1 MKNIYMSVEQYEKF
15 LKLFEFSD
23 EDKGRLSGVIWSVR
37 RIMEL
42 KAETPQDNSKLYLK
56 PIMTANDYKIIDKAL
71 RTQLEF
77 KVNRELKILED
88 NLKKEGISEEEII
101 EKRLDNINNL
111 REKYGL
117 NKQNKNKIKKKG
129 TALTLEMLEE
139 L

>member
-77 KVNRELKILED
+77 KVNRELKILEN